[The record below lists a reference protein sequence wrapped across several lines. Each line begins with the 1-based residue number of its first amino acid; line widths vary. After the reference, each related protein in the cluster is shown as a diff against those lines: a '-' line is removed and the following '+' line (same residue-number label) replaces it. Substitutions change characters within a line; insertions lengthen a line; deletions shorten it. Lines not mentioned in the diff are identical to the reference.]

1 MVKRFIYTACALD
14 GYISATKDGKQ
25 QNLIHCNWGWGGSR
39 NGYYLSKV
47 FNTPSGA
54 EINDNEITRG
64 GTAYYY
70 KYNLEY
76 SIISK

>member
-1 MVKRFIYTACALD
+1 M
-14 GYISATKDGKQ
+14 Q
-25 QNLIHCNWGWGGSR
+25 WNWGWGGSR

-54 EINDNEITRG
+54 EINDNEVTRG
-64 GTAYYY
+64 GTANYY